1 MAAPAVDIYSGSWDT
16 GYRCDRQEVDLDGRW
31 RIVLKDDDTATTT
44 LNAFI
49 EGTGAPRVASWGYGK
64 FVQQPKGQ
72 NETFDI
78 SWWQTQFVLAGR
90 DLTDTISNF
99 DCDPDPEVGDLQ
111 QLTLEGTAD

>member
-49 EGTGAPRVASWGYGK
+49 EGTGAPRVVGSRKVRSAAQG
-64 FVQQPKGQ
+64 P
-72 NETFDI
+72 E
-78 SWWQTQFVLAGR
+78 R
-90 DLTDTISNF
+90 DLRHQLVA
-99 DCDPDPEVGDLQ
+99 DPVRAGGSRPDRHHQ
-111 QLTLEGTAD
+111 QLRLRPRSRGRGPAAADPRRNRGL